1 MAAKYDP
8 LASALTA
15 SSPQTVTMTFAELD
29 DLVGGLPPG
38 ARGDRTWW
46 GNTTHPSR
54 SQARAWIGAG
64 YRVGE
69 VELKVAVTFVSID
82 QNGVGHHSRVGRK
95 VRIVLDGVEQLAAV
109 LTRAGYASVAAA
121 VAEHTVFLHPDTVA
135 QTRGSAIFPFTRD
148 PSRRGQFDVAVD
160 GRRVLLD
167 DNRSPTDAFRWAAGL
182 TKGRDV
188 QFNHVWNYSRD
199 PDSYTALW
207 NLCATPAFLAKT
219 TDGSN
224 HPEVTAA
231 LRYHA
236 FRLYGARPANEPVP
250 AEPDGYE
257 LLMWAPHP
265 DPVTDLEQ
273 VYRTRLRAS
282 RKSPAAIAC
291 REIGWLYS
299 GWLPDPAL

>member
-8 LASALTA
+8 LARALMA
-15 SSPQTVTMTFAELD
+15 SSPQAVTMTFAELD
-29 DLVGGLPPG
+29 ELVGGLPAG
-38 ARGDRTWW
+38 ARADRTWW

-54 SQARAWIGAG
+54 SQARAWMDAG
-64 YRVGE
+64 YRVE
-69 VELKVAVTFVSID
+69 ALELKVAVTFVPAD
-82 QNGVGHHSRVGRK
+82 ENRVGRRAGAGRR
-95 VRIVLDGVEQLAAV
+95 VRSVLDGVEQLAAV
-109 LTRAGYASVAAA
+109 LTRAGYPSVAAA

-135 QTRGSAIFPFTRD
+135 QTRGSAIFPIIRN
-148 PSRRGQFDVAVD
+148 PSRRGQFETADD
-160 GRRVLLD
+160 GRRLLLD

-199 PDSYTALW
+199 ADSYTALW

-236 FRLYGARPANEPVP
+236 YRLFGARPANEPVP
-250 AEPDGYE
+250 ARPDGYE
-257 LLMWAPHP
+257 LLAWAPHP
-265 DPVTDLEQ
+265 DPVTSLEE

-299 GWLPDPAL
+299 AWLPDSTL